1 MTLAFQLPRAPIL
14 LFAFCIL
21 GVAPGL
27 EAQDK
32 AATGTGGALYKV
44 VDGFMVDP
52 NTMNGFRAWRAAA
65 CDRCHGA
72 NQQGLVGPS
81 LLESFKTLSKEDFVK
96 TVTEGRLEKGMPSFK
111 SSKMVMDYTDGLYA
125 YLKGRSNGDITQA
138 HVQELKQ

>member
-1 MTLAFQLPRAPIL
+1 MTRTLRLPRAL
-14 LFAFCIL
+14 LPLAAVCIL
-21 GVAPGL
+21 GVAFRL

-32 AATGTGGALYKV
+32 DAAGAGALPYKV

-81 LLESFKTLSKEDFVK
+81 LIESFKTLSKEDFVK

-111 SSKMVMDYTDGLYA
+111 TSTMVMENTDGLYA
-125 YLKGRSNGDITQA
+125 YLKGRSNGDITRA
-138 HVQELKQ
+138 HVQELKP